1 VTFPYGS
8 PELHWDAVVHALRS
22 HDEVLVTSVIFV
34 TRTVAEKLPYG
45 TRKDIERVIA
55 EELFHHR
62 VPVEFQGDWAELNHY
77 IGGLP

>member
-1 VTFPYGS
+1 VTLSDESAYES
-8 PELHWDAVVHALRS
+8 VVHALGS

-34 TRTVAEKLPYG
+34 TRTVAAKLPYG